1 MNLMFWKK
9 KTGAAG
15 DAESPQDNPAGAVK
29 KESADP
35 ESADSEA
42 TKKPGLFAK
51 ISSRLAALIRHFKK
65 PPAFNAEENQAAD
78 SAEHSESEQ
87 DDTTSPAAPHR
98 LNRRLIIAGVAVLL
112 ILSLSGIGFAV
123 WKFFLPAPQEE
134 AHIPAAK
141 PAPQTEAA
149 RAKIEA
155 LKKKNEELQAQ
166 IDALKKEQPKQ
177 EGTESPQLV
186 DESTAKP
193 PKDKALT
200 SSDSGDLMI
209 DNKDPK
215 ATAMSLKEAIEAMN
229 EGYGDY
235 GKKRGK

>member
-9 KTGAAG
+9 K
-15 DAESPQDNPAGAVK
+15 AGAVEDTK
-29 KESADP
+29 PPQDTPASAVKSESTGT
-35 ESADSEA
+35 ESADSET
-42 TKKPGLFAK
+42 TKKPGLFAR
-51 ISSRLAALIRHFKK
+51 ISSQLTALVLHFKK
-65 PPAFNAEENQAAD
+65 PPVFNAEENQATDAT
-78 SAEHSESEQ
+78 EHSESGQ
-87 DDTTSPAAPHR
+87 DDTTPHAAPTS
-98 LNRRLIIAGVAVLL
+98 LNRRLIIAGVIGLL

-123 WKFFLPAPQEE
+123 WKIFLSTSQED
-134 AHIPAAK
+134 ANIPAAK

-166 IDALKKEQPKQ
+166 IEALKKEQPQQ
-177 EGTESPQLV
+177 EDTESQQPA
-186 DESTAKP
+186 EPTAKQ
-193 PKDKALT
+193 PKDNNLP

-215 ATAMSLKEAIEAMN
+215 ATAMSLKEAIDAMN

-235 GKKRGK
+235 GKKRAK

>member
-9 KTGAAG
+9 K
-15 DAESPQDNPAGAVK
+15 AGAVEDTK
-29 KESADP
+29 PPQDDPGGAVKNESTGT

-42 TKKPGLFAK
+42 TKKPGLFAR
-51 ISSRLAALIRHFKK
+51 ISSLLPALTRHFKK
-65 PPAFNAEENQAAD
+65 PPAFNAEENQATEA
-78 SAEHSESEQ
+78 AEHSESEQ
-87 DDTTSPAAPHR
+87 DDTPSPAASPS
-98 LNRRLIIAGVAVLL
+98 LNRRLIIAGVIGLL

-123 WKFFLPAPQEE
+123 WKIFLSTSQED
-134 AHIPAAK
+134 ANIPAAK

-166 IDALKKEQPKQ
+166 IEALKKEQPQQ
-177 EGTESPQLV
+177 EAESQQPV
-186 DESTAKP
+186 EPTAKQT
-193 PKDKALT
+193 KDNTLP

-215 ATAMSLKEAIEAMN
+215 ATAMSLKEAIDAMN

-235 GKKRGK
+235 GKKRAK

>member
-9 KTGAAG
+9 KAGAVEG
-15 DAESPQDNPAGAVK
+15 AESPQDDAASAVK
-29 KESADP
+29 NG
-35 ESADSEA
+35 SADSEA

-51 ISSRLAALIRHFKK
+51 ISSLFTALIRHFKK
-65 PPAFNAEENQAAD
+65 PPAFNAEENQATD
-78 SAEHSESEQ
+78 STEHPESDQ
-87 DDTTSPAAPHR
+87 DNSTPSAVPPT
-98 LNRRLIIAGVAVLL
+98 LNRRLIIAGIIGLL

-123 WKFFLPAPQEE
+123 WKFFLPPPQEE
-134 AHIPAAK
+134 ANIPAK

-166 IDALKKEQPKQ
+166 IEALKKEQPQQ
-177 EGTESPQLV
+177 EATESQQPV
-186 DESTAKP
+186 EPTAKQ
-193 PKDKALT
+193 PKENALS

>member
-9 KTGAAG
+9 KAGAV
-15 DAESPQDNPAGAVK
+15 DSAESPQDDPASVIK
-29 KESADP
+29 N
-35 ESADSEA
+35 ESADSETA
-42 TKKPGLFAK
+42 KKPGLFAK
-51 ISSRLAALIRHFKK
+51 ISSLFTSLVRHFKK
-65 PPAFNAEENQAAD
+65 PPAFNAEENQDTDAP
-78 SAEHSESEQ
+78 EPPESDQ
-87 DDTTSPAAPHR
+87 DDATPPSATSS
-98 LNRRLIIAGVAVLL
+98 LNRRLIIAGIIGLL

-134 AHIPAAK
+134 ANIPAK

-166 IDALKKEQPKQ
+166 IEALKKEQPLQ
-177 EGTESPQLV
+177 EATESQQPV
-186 DESTAKP
+186 EPTAKQA
-193 PKDKALT
+193 KDNALS

-235 GKKRGK
+235 GKKRTK